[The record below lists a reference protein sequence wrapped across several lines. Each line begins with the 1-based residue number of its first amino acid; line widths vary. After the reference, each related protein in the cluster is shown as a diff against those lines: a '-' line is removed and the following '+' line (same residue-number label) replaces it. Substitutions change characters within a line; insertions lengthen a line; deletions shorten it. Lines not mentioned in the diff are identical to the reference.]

1 MTIVPETKDWTW
13 VLQQQCPECRFDAS
27 IVEYDAIPDLLRAN
41 AGQWPAVLER
51 DDVRV
56 RPNESTWS
64 PLEYAAHVR
73 DVFRLFPQRL
83 QLILDEDE
91 PTFAF
96 WDQDATAV
104 EDCYNEQDPATVAAE
119 LLSAADA
126 AAQSFAAVEAD
137 RRTRAGLRNG
147 DGAVFTVESL
157 ARYFVHDPIHHIH
170 DVTSS

>member
-13 VLQQQCPECRFDAS
+13 VLQRPCPECGFDAS
-27 IVEYDAIPDLLRAN
+27 IAEYDAIPDLLRAN
-41 AGQWPAVLER
+41 ASQWTAVLER
-51 DDVRV
+51 SDVRV

-96 WDQDATAV
+96 WDQDVTAV
-104 EDCYNEQDPATVAAE
+104 EDRYNEQDPNVVASQLLEAAE
-119 LLSAADA
+119 NAAL
-126 AAQSFAAVEAD
+126 SFAAVEPD
-137 RRTRAGLRNG
+137 RRTRTGLRNG
-147 DGAVFTVESL
+147 DGAVFTVEGL

-170 DVTSS
+170 DVTR